1 MKRLLKNNLGMT
13 LMEILVAL
21 TLLMIVI
28 VGTTPVMLSAFD
40 GLYTAGE
47 FTQDTYEAKSEVED
61 KLATRNTKDI
71 YNPGFQVNFQNIGEV
86 ANINA
91 RRAVS
96 SLYGSLETL
105 FSNGKVHIAIVS
117 AKNVND
123 DYAGDGYHEVIIQT
137 SNLDFGDDVK
147 KKSDA
152 AAKIAINT
160 ESDVVDGDADREKII
175 DLTFIKP
182 NKQADGDAKVYTYKD
197 DPSTTDVVET
207 AQLANVDYSAIDVDH
222 VTGRITVRINGF
234 DFTQSPIKIRASYL
248 DENNK
253 KQTTETYLFID
264 QPTIMAVG
272 ETNKTDANGNRI
284 AYYTTPGVVEVPVK
298 GSTTG
303 AKEKVFEIYPRTMRI
318 ENVTSTQ
325 TIPANTI
332 FKSANW
338 ITESTKDGEL
348 TDNAYNSSYYVIT
361 GTNGVIYRTYTM
373 KSTNDILGKVTINAD
388 DSEFGINGLKLN
400 TLTGASQLRED
411 VVGMKDKDIILA
423 DKYATLVYPAFWGG
437 DFSHI
442 FGWSAYGEEAG
453 YTERTNPTH
462 PNGTWYTQH
471 SSDVT
476 TNDSDSDGTNDT
488 RVEGIGSAGYYSN
501 LAAFGYYYNGYALN
515 TPYYSMN
522 SKKISYVLTEV
533 PYAMRIGAFMG
544 DVGSV
549 DDYGYDGTTL
559 DRIWEQPNYADGEH
573 QNELFDMKYSKDS
586 TQAWYYAA
594 PNSSMPR
601 SVIVQC
607 NEGANNF
614 TNNCL
619 KTLPVYMVN
628 NTGDNEGHRRPDQGF
643 AQLRIKALTTLSP
656 ETVYNR
662 GGHTDEPEHMRV
674 AYDYNDNYS
683 KITVTDSVYLPATDS
698 TPGGMFYIG
707 TVAAYS
713 LINQVDN
720 IGINDDGPDVEGVNN
735 NATSNTGRMS
745 SYWVVSDDNGTTTTI
760 YKTSQDSDGVDHVD
774 KDPDEYDHDLDH
786 EALRQILMD
795 ETTRKNNYFGTT
807 ATDLDTPIKV
817 NSAEAKKFF
826 ITQPLEVFSNTA
838 KESGYGFLGLEKKS
852 ITRYYY
858 REKVSGRVFSD
869 VCFTMGYTSNR
880 EIVYTNIVY
889 GKDENGDLVQSLKFC
904 EPYYFQSHYD
914 KADKNPYLYMNSST
928 DNASETKAYLNNVD
942 NDYYNVWFPGEMY
955 NLTKTATKDGVT
967 VAVGY
972 AVAGSSYT
980 YHNTYKNASTA
991 LGGIFNDGVLAGMV
1005 LGQDAAFTNL
1015 LYYKDNKTFDS
1026 TSLTSGDVQYK
1037 HHGYPAEQSSTEGS
1051 LKDYTDLGSTTWT
1064 TYGMHTR
1071 DSVQFTA
1078 VDLSIE
1084 KTDVVKDAT
1093 TGEALSWTDKY
1104 YAYYADNKGR
1114 VYRSLVAT
1122 KNDDGSVEMVSHI
1135 ADQEKVLDS
1144 NGNSTRNAPS
1154 YMEEQKIGGKSI
1166 GDYFEKI
1173 TSIKADGGLVIV
1185 SGYSK
1190 EGFCIAVGEVSEE
1203 GNAPTWK
1210 IVKGSGCDAT
1220 YKVND
1225 MLIRDGYVYIAG
1237 SKTSGGFVFAVEMAA
1252 LKVAANNGTVSG
1264 KTATTAGALYAI
1276 AGQ

>member
-1 MKRLLKNNLGMT
+1 MKRLLKQNHGMT

-71 YNPGFQVNFQNIGEV
+71 YNPGFQVNFQNIGKV

-147 KKSDA
+147 NKNDA
-152 AAKIAINT
+152 AAKISLNNEA
-160 ESDVVDGDADREKII
+160 EVEDGDADREKII
-175 DLTFIKP
+175 DLTFIIPDKQKVDAEGKP
-182 NKQADGDAKVYTYKD
+182 AGDAVVYTYKD
-197 DPSTTDVVET
+197 NPETQEVESH
-207 AQLANVDYSAIDVDH
+207 LANIEEDDKGNAICDVDH
-222 VTGRITVRINGF
+222 ITGRITVKINGF

-272 ETNKTDANGNRI
+272 ETNKTDSEGNRI

-373 KSTNDILGKVTINAD
+373 KSTNDILGRVTINAD

-400 TLTGASQLRED
+400 TLTGASQLNED
-411 VVGMKDKDIILA
+411 VVGIKDKDIILA

-453 YTERTNPTH
+453 YTERTDPTH
-462 PNGTWYTQH
+462 QNGTWYTQH

-476 TNDSDSDGTNDT
+476 TSDSDSDGTNDT
-488 RVEGIGSAGYYSN
+488 RVAGIGSAGYYSN
-501 LAAFGYYYNGYALN
+501 LAAFGYYYNGWRMDAD
-515 TPYYSMN
+515 YYSMN
-522 SKKISYVLTEV
+522 SRKISYILTEV
-533 PYAMRIGAFMG
+533 PYAMRVGGYMG
-544 DVGSV
+544 DVGSAA
-549 DDYGYDGTTL
+549 DYGYDGMQF
-559 DRIWEQPNYADGEH
+559 DRIWERPVNSDYTDSQRELNGENGTPDYEISEKTWLGNY
-573 QNELFDMKYSKDS
+573 YSR
-586 TQAWYYAA
+586 AWFYAA
-594 PNSSMPR
+594 TGSNMPR
-601 SVIVQC
+601 SAIVKEESDDSDYQSS
-607 NEGANNF
+607 GRHTIPTYF
-614 TNNCL
+614 V
-619 KTLPVYMVN
+619 K
-628 NTGDNEGHRRPDQGF
+628 DNDSGNVKRPDNGF

-656 ETVYNR
+656 TVIYTR
-662 GGHTDEPEHMRV
+662 GGGTDSASDMRV

-683 KITVTDSVYLPATDS
+683 KITVTDSVYLPATD
-698 TPGGMFYIG
+698 TTAGGMFYVG
-707 TVAAYS
+707 TVAAYG
-713 LINQVDN
+713 LVNQVDN
-720 IGINDDGPDVEGVNN
+720 MGLTTGDDEGDVKGMRNND
-735 NATSNTGRMS
+735 TSNTGRMA
-745 SYWVVSDDNGTTTTI
+745 SYWIVSDNTGTSTTI
-760 YKTSQDSDGVDHVD
+760 YKTSENTDSVDH
-774 KDPDEYDHDLDH
+774 EY
-786 EALRQILMD
+786 LRKKLMD
-795 ETTRKNNYFGTT
+795 SATRSSVYYGTT
-807 ATDLDTPIKV
+807 ANDLQKSITA
-817 NSAEAKKFF
+817 NSTESHKFF
-826 ITQPLEVFSNTA
+826 ITQPIVKNGSDFTEQ
-838 KESGYGFLGLEKKS
+838 
-852 ITRYYY
+852 
-858 REKVSGRVFSD
+858 VSGRVFSD

-880 EIVYTNIVY
+880 EMVYTNIVY
-889 GKDENGDLVQSLKFC
+889 GRDSNGNLIQSLKFC
-904 EPYYFQSHYD
+904 EPLYFLSHYD
-914 KADKNPYLYMNSST
+914 AEEHNPNLYMNGATPDAADSWQIT
-928 DNASETKAYLNNVD
+928 YNGETKDSLNSEH

-972 AVAGSSYT
+972 AVAGSSYS
-980 YHNTYKNASTA
+980 YLNTLNDASTG
-991 LGGIFNDGVLAGMV
+991 LGAVFNDGVLAGMV
-1005 LGQDAAFTNL
+1005 LGEDAAFTNL
-1015 LYYKDNKTFDS
+1015 LYYKDNVSFDA
-1026 TSLTSGDVQYK
+1026 TSLSDGTVKYLS
-1037 HHGYPAEQSSTEGS
+1037 HGYNGEQGASEE
-1051 LKDYTDLGSTTWT
+1051 DYSRYGL
-1064 TYGMHTR
+1064 TYGTHAR
-1071 DSVQFTA
+1071 DSVQFTT

-1084 KTDVVKDAT
+1084 KTDVTKDAD
-1093 TGEALSWTDKY
+1093 TGEILTWTDKY

-1114 VYRSLVAT
+1114 VFRSLVAT

-1135 ADQEKVLDS
+1135 ADQAN
-1144 NGNSTRNAPS
+1144 NGKRSAPS
-1154 YMEEQKIGGKSI
+1154 YMEEQKIGEKAI

-1185 SGYSK
+1185 TGYSK

-1210 IVKGSGCDAT
+1210 IVKGSDCDAT

-1225 MLIRDGYVYIAG
+1225 MLIRDGYVYMAG

-1252 LKVAANNGTVSG
+1252 LKIAANNGTVSG

>member
-147 KKSDA
+147 NKYDA
-152 AAKIAINT
+152 AAKISINNEAT
-160 ESDVVDGDADREKII
+160 VVDGDANRSKII
-175 DLTFIKP
+175 DLTFIIP
-182 NKQADGDAKVYTYKD
+182 NKEADGDAKVYTYKD
-197 DPSTTDVVET
+197 DPNTTEDDGT
-207 AQLANVDYSAIDVDH
+207 IKLARIDPGENGLYVDH
-222 VTGRITVRINGF
+222 ITGRITVRINGF

-253 KQTTETYLFID
+253 KQVTETYLFID

-272 ETNKTDANGNRI
+272 ETNKTDSNGNRI

-373 KSTNDILGKVTINAD
+373 KSTNDILGRVTINAN

-400 TLTGASQLRED
+400 TLTGASQLNED

-462 PNGTWYTQH
+462 QNGTWYTQH

-476 TNDSDSDGTNDT
+476 TSDSDSDGINDT
-488 RVEGIGSAGYYSN
+488 RVAGIGSAGYYSN
-501 LAAFGYYYNGYALN
+501 LAAFGYYYNGWALD

-522 SKKISYVLTEV
+522 SRKISYILTEM
-533 PYAMRIGAFMG
+533 PNSMRVGGYMG
-544 DVGSV
+544 DVGSASA
-549 DDYGYDGTTL
+549 YGYDGEHF
-559 DRIWEQPNYADGEH
+559 DRIWERPVNADYTASQRELDGSNGTPDYNDGHKTIFGNY
-573 QNELFDMKYSKDS
+573 YSRY
-586 TQAWYYAA
+586 WYYAA
-594 PNSSMPR
+594 TDSNMPR
-601 SVIVQC
+601 SVIVKEEKDDDDFQST
-607 NEGANNF
+607 GRHY
-614 TNNCL
+614 
-619 KTLPVYMVN
+619 LPTYFVKDN
-628 NTGDNEGHRRPDQGF
+628 DTGNVKRPDNGF
-643 AQLRIKALTTLSP
+643 AQLRLKALTTLSP
-656 ETVYNR
+656 TVVYSR
-662 GGHTDEPEHMRV
+662 GGGTDSDSNMRV

-683 KITVTDSVYLPATDS
+683 KIAVTDSVYLPATAS
-698 TPGGMFYIG
+698 TPGGMFYVG
-707 TVAAYS
+707 TVSAYGF
-713 LINQVDN
+713 INQVDN
-720 IGINDDGPDVEGVNN
+720 VGLDDNSPDVRDNRN
-735 NATSNTGRMS
+735 DASKNTGRLT
-745 SYWVVSDDNGTTTTI
+745 SYWIMSDDTGTSTTI
-760 YKTSQDSDGVDHVD
+760 YKHSTRNDRESDMS
-774 KDPDEYDHDLDH
+774 HDD
-786 EALRQILMD
+786 LRARLID
-795 ETTRKNNYFGTT
+795 ANTRKGILYSSSNVYG
-807 ATDLDTPIKV
+807 AKSYDLV
-817 NSAEAKKFF
+817 NAVKANSTESHQFF
-826 ITQPLEVFSNTA
+826 ISQPLVSNG
-838 KESGYGFLGLEKKS
+838 SSYD
-852 ITRYYY
+852 
-858 REKVSGRVFSD
+858 EKVSGRVFSD
-869 VCFTMGYTSNR
+869 VCFTLGYTSNR
-880 EIVYTNIVY
+880 EMVYTNIVY
-889 GKDENGDLVQSLKFC
+889 GRNSNGNLIQSIKFC
-904 EPYYFQSHYD
+904 EPLYFLSHYD
-914 KADKNPYLYMNSST
+914 DASKNPSLYMNGST
-928 DNASETKAYLNNVD
+928 PDAADSWKINYSGEEKDTLNTEY

-955 NLTKTATKDGVT
+955 NLTKIATKDGVT

-972 AVAGSSYT
+972 AVSGSTYSYL
-980 YHNTYKNASTA
+980 NTKENASTG
-991 LGGIFNDGVLAGMV
+991 LGSVFNDGVLSALV
-1005 LGQDAAFTNL
+1005 LGEDTAFKNL
-1015 LYYKDNKTFDS
+1015 LYYKDNTNFDDD
-1026 TSLTSGDVQYK
+1026 SLSNGTVKFEQHGKSG
-1037 HHGYPAEQSSTEGS
+1037 ENGS
-1051 LKDYTDLGSTTWT
+1051 WVSYSDIFPGL
-1064 TYGMHTR
+1064 TYGTHAR
-1071 DSVQFTA
+1071 DSIQFTA
-1078 VDLSIE
+1078 VDLSVE
-1084 KTDVVKDAT
+1084 KTDVVKDGS
-1093 TGEALSWTDKY
+1093 TGEIIEWTDRY

-1114 VYRSLVAT
+1114 VFRSLVAT

-1135 ADQEKVLDS
+1135 ADQAN
-1144 NGNSTRNAPS
+1144 NGKRSAPS
-1154 YMEEQKIGGKSI
+1154 YMEEQKIGDKDI

-1237 SKTSGGFVFAVEMAA
+1237 SKNSGGFVFAVEMAA
-1252 LKVAANNGTVSG
+1252 LEIAANNGTVSG